1 MFLWEASQ
9 IVVQQLRAKMP
20 WSSLI
25 HQSGQHLAPLQA
37 QVLSRHFIETAG
49 IWVRLALQ
57 REWSVTWGIGMYFES
72 VKWDGCLI
80 WNVHLP
86 NAIKGY
92 QWENIY
98 WSSQVPTAP
107 VNTLKRWRL
116 YIEGFQWK
124 GHVAGERI
132 EGAFHTE
139 GVLSPLRSLDV
150 FGISIHLSGEAT
162 WWLCW
167 APHHAGLRS
176 CWLGCLQT
184 LPVLAFFPTMH
195 WGVMY
200 GTILESIIAQKEE
213 CQVKYVTSCDPR
225 RATME
230 SHWNWLR
237 LYLIL
242 LCRPVKSVASNLA
255 TPNYQKNK
263 GKPSQDY
270 ILSSNH
276 QLQSLYNLTKS
287 LTKRKSPMQGL
298 LSICPVP
305 LEHRQLQ
312 EIIEIEIRPQETT
325 RMSWGCKWWGC
336 RGVGGVEELQLSIGV
351 ILGKTCETYTLP
363 KFNIAPE
370 KLPSQ

>member
-1 MFLWEASQ
+1 MITFDPSIRPASRPAASTGLVKALHWNRRHLSAACTTKRVKRYLRDWYVLWIRSMGWLPDLKCTFTKCHQRISMGEYILIIASTNC
-9 IVVQQLRAKMP
+9 
-20 WSSLI
+20 SSE
-25 HQSGQHLAPLQA
+25 HL
-37 QVLSRHFIETAG
+37 EK
-49 IWVRLALQ
+49 
-57 REWSVTWGIGMYFES
+57 
-72 VKWDGCLI
+72 VK
-80 WNVHLP
+80 N
-86 NAIKGY
+86 
-92 QWENIY
+92 
-98 WSSQVPTAP
+98 
-107 VNTLKRWRL
+107 
-116 YIEGFQWK
+116 IEGFQWK

-195 WGVMY
+195 WGVVY

-255 TPNYQKNK
+255 TPNYQNNK
-263 GKPSQDY
+263 SKPSQDY
-270 ILSSNH
+270 ILSSNR

-298 LSICPVP
+298 LSICPIP

-312 EIIEIEIRPQETT
+312 EIIEIEIHPQETT
-325 RMSWGCKWWGC
+325 RMSWGCKWWGF
-336 RGVGGVEELQLSIGV
+336 GVG
-351 ILGKTCETYTLP
+351 
-363 KFNIAPE
+363 
-370 KLPSQ
+370 